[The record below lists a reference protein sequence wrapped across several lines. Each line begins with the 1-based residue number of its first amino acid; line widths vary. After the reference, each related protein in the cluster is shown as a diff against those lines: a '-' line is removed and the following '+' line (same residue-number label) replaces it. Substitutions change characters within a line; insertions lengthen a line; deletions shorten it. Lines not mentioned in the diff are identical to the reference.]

1 MQKTFNSFAMR
12 LAPIFLMVFGAAQ
25 IHAQNAGTVRGS
37 VTDPSA
43 SLVPGANIQL
53 VGGGTTRSAKSDG
66 QGKFTFTVPPGTYS
80 VRADAKGFTTFTSQN
95 LNITAGQVTPL
106 DIALQ
111 VATESVQVQV
121 QDEAAGAVTTDPS
134 QNVGALVLK
143 ADDLEFLP
151 DDPDDL
157 QSDLQ
162 ALAGPAAGPNGAQFF
177 VDGFS
182 GGQLPPKSSIREIR
196 INSNPFSSEF
206 DRPGFGRIEILTKP
220 GTDKFHGGGFVNI
233 GDKLFDSRNPFL
245 TTDPPHYSSQMFSFN
260 IGGPLSKKA
269 SFFTDFNNRD
279 NSEQSLV
286 NATGVDLSSSSLNI
300 VKYNQAFPVPAKNFG
315 LSQRLDYQLNATN
328 TLVGRYNFNHS
339 TNVGGVSGFSLPS
352 QVSNSTGN
360 NQNVQITETSILGT
374 KAVDETRVQISRRT
388 QDQVGSG
395 LLGPTIN
402 VQSSFTDGGSPLLS
416 NYTHT
421 NDLEVHNILTTT
433 QGRHTLKAGL
443 RARYDALASNSTSNY
458 NGTYTFTTPNSVT
471 AGSAACLAGIANP
484 TSLDVYRQTQIL
496 LKNGSSMASILAQGC
511 GPTQFTLNSG
521 IPLASV
527 NQFDMGVFIQDD
539 FRLRP
544 NLTVSGGIRY
554 EWQTNIGDHRS
565 IAPRAAIAWAPGSKG
580 GKPGKTVIRTGY
592 GIFYDRFSDNNY
604 LQTIR
609 YNGSSQLNYNINST
623 QNLAT
628 AALALAAYPGL
639 PSTAQL
645 SLQNQP
651 VYKVDP
657 TFVAPAMLQFAVS
670 MDRSLPGRTS
680 VSVNFVD
687 TRGVHDQRTRSI
699 NAYLPGTYD
708 GKTGV
713 RPFAGGDI
721 YNYESTGNYNQRQ
734 IIVNANSRFNK
745 HFSMQ
750 GYYSYGRVNSNV
762 SGFPSNQYNTSLD
775 WGRAVYDIRHRAN
788 FGGNVGLP
796 LKMTLAPLV
805 TISSAPPFNIT
816 TGTDS
821 NGDGIINDR
830 PSFASP
836 AEIQALQADPKAN
849 SNIKATPWGTFNRI
863 PLPGETIIPINYGTG
878 FSHFTANLR
887 LSRTFG
893 WGERAGSA
901 PNPGAG
907 GGDGGPGGGGPGG
920 PGGGG
925 RGGGGPRGGGGGGFA
940 GGGGRGGFGGFGGG
954 NTGKKYNLTMT
965 LSARNALNHVNY
977 ASPTGSLNSPTFG
990 QSLSSDNGGG
1000 GRGGG
1005 GSSGNRKV
1013 ELQLRFQF

>member
-1 MQKTFNSFAMR
+1 MQKTFKSFAMR

-53 VGGGTTRSAKSDG
+53 TGGGTTRSAKSDG
-66 QGKFTFTVPPGTYS
+66 QGKFTLTVPPGTYA
-80 VRADAKGFTTFTSQN
+80 VRADAKGFTTFTTQA
-95 LNITAGQVTPL
+95 LTVTAGQVTPL

-245 TTDPPHYSSQMFSFN
+245 TTEPPHYSSQMFSFN

-286 NATGVDLSSSSLNI
+286 NATVLDSSFNT
-300 VKYNQAFPVPAKNFG
+300 VKNNQAFAVPAKNFG
-315 LSQRLDYQLNATN
+315 LSQRFDYQLNATN

-360 NQNVQITETSILGT
+360 NHTVQITETSILGT

-388 QDQVGSG
+388 QDSVGSG

-402 VQSSFTDGGSPLLS
+402 VQSSFTDGGSPLLA

-421 NDLEVHNILTTT
+421 SDLEVHNILTMTE
-433 QGRHTLKAGL
+433 GRHTLKAGV
-443 RARYDALASNSTSNY
+443 RARYDALANNSTSNY
-458 NGTYTFTTPNSVT
+458 NGTYTFTSPNSLAT
-471 AGSAACLAGIANP
+471 SAGCLAGIASP

-496 LKNGSSMASILAQGC
+496 LKQGLSMANILAQGC

-521 IPLASV
+521 VPLASV
-527 NQFDMGVFIQDD
+527 NQFDIGIFIQDD
-539 FRLRP
+539 FRIRP
-544 NLTVSGGIRY
+544 NLTLSGGIRY
-554 EWQTNIGDHRS
+554 ETQTNISDHRAL
-565 IAPRAAIAWAPGSKG
+565 APRVAIAWAPGSKG
-580 GKPGKTVIRTGY
+580 GKPGKTVVRTGY
-592 GIFYDRFSDNNY
+592 GIFYDRFSDNSY
-604 LQTIR
+604 LQTLR
-609 YNGSSQLNYNINST
+609 YNGTSQLNYNINST
-623 QNLAT
+623 QNPAT
-628 AALALAAYPGL
+628 AAIALAAYPAA
-639 PSTAQL
+639 PSTSL
-645 SLQNQP
+645 LTLQNQAI
-651 VYKVDP
+651 YKVDP
-657 TFVAPAMLQFAVS
+657 NFLAPSMMQFAVS
-670 MDRSLPGRTS
+670 VDRSLPGRTS

-687 TRGVHDQRTRSI
+687 SRGVHDMRTRNI

-708 GKTGV
+708 AVLRTGV

-721 YNYESTGNYNQRQ
+721 YDYESTGIYKQQ
-734 IIVNANSRFNK
+734 QFIVNANSRFNK

-750 GYYSYGRVNSNV
+750 GYYAYGHVNSNV
-762 SGFPSNQYNTSLD
+762 NGFPSNQYNTSLD
-775 WGRAVYDIRHRAN
+775 WGRASYDIRHRVN

-816 TGTDS
+816 TGTDF

-830 PSFASP
+830 PAFATS
-836 AEIQALQADPKAN
+836 ASNPKN
-849 SNIKATPWGTFNRI
+849 VKVTPWGTFDAA

-893 WGERAGSA
+893 WGEKAGSA

-990 QSLSSDNGGG
+990 QSLSSDSGGGG
-1000 GRGGG
+1000 GRGG